1 METQVERKIKTKIF
15 RVKQTYVI
23 TNNDFVKNKLTDKF
37 FIYIVV
43 KTINRYK
50 VILRCLKV
58 ADLIFET
65 KIFNR

>member
-37 FIYIVV
+37 FIYIAV

-58 ADLIFET
+58 DLIFET

>member
-1 METQVERKIKTKIF
+1 METQVERKIKTKNF

-23 TNNDFVKNKLTDKF
+23 TNNDFVKNKLTAKF
-37 FIYIVV
+37 FIYKVLKI
-43 KTINRYK
+43 INRYK

>member
-1 METQVERKIKTKIF
+1 METQVQRKIKTKNF
-15 RVKQTYVI
+15 RVKETYEI

-37 FIYIVV
+37 FIYIVL
-43 KTINRYK
+43 KIINRYK

-58 ADLIFET
+58 ADIIFET